1 MAAEGGGPKSKAYFK
16 RAQGSLVGGVNSP
29 VRSFLG
35 VGGTPVVVDRA
46 KGPWFWDLDGRRY
59 TDYVLSWG
67 PLLLGHAH
75 PAVLKAL
82 REAAGRGTSFGA
94 CHPLEAEMAERVRD
108 ALPSCEKLRFVSS
121 GTEATFSALRLAR
134 GVTGR
139 SLILKFEGC
148 YHGHSDSLLVKAG
161 SGAQT
166 LGRPDSK
173 GVPAALARLTLSAPY
188 NDLAAAEALFRAHG
202 GDLAAV
208 IVEPIAGNMGFVRP
222 VPGFLKGLRRLCDR
236 HGSLLIFD
244 EVMTGFRVGWG
255 GAQGLY
261 RIRPDLTCLGKVI
274 GGGLPVAAF
283 GGRRALM
290 DELAPLGGVYQAGTL
305 SGNPLALAAGLAT
318 LKLAGQPGFYPG
330 LGQSLDVLLQ
340 GWRKLFAQAGR
351 PACVD
356 GQGSLFGLFFSE
368 KPVKDLDG
376 AKASDADY
384 FKRWFHALL
393 AQGVYVAPSA
403 FEAGFLSSAH
413 SPAVLRETLRASE
426 RALERCED

>member
-1 MAAEGGGPKSKAYFK
+1 MAAEGGGPKSRAYFK
-16 RAQGSLVGGVNSP
+16 RAKGSLVGGVNSP

-35 VGGTPVVVDRA
+35 VGGTPVVVDHA

-121 GTEATFSALRLAR
+121 GTEAAFSALRLAR

-139 SLILKFEGC
+139 SLILKFDGC
-148 YHGHSDSLLVKAG
+148 YHGHGDSLLVKAG

-188 NDLAAAEALFRAHG
+188 NDLGAVEALFSARG
-202 GDLAAV
+202 RDLAAV

-274 GGGLPVAAF
+274 GGGLPLAAF

-318 LKLAGQPGFYPG
+318 LKVAGRPGFYRG
-330 LGQSLDVLLQ
+330 LGQGLELLLQ
-340 GWRKLFAQAGR
+340 GWRKLFEGAGR
-351 PACVD
+351 PATLD
-356 GQGSLFGLFFSE
+356 GEGSLFGLFFSKE
-368 KPVKDLDG
+368 PVKDLVG
-376 AKASDADY
+376 AKAGDAAY

-426 RALERCED
+426 RALDSCGG